1 MSRGVLSDAE
11 HEVAVDVGQELV
23 STTDT
28 QGVIQYVNDHFCTVS
43 GFTREELIGQHH
55 NIVRHPEMPKAAFA
69 DMWSKLKSK
78 QAWRGAVKNRCK
90 GGGYYWVDAFV
101 TPLYE
106 NGQLIGFQSVRTKL
120 TNPFKDKAQRLY
132 SKLNAGGSAFNWFD
146 DRERVKDALF
156 ILLSLSIVGL
166 TFLSPF
172 FALLMIL
179 LPYAIFKGELVD
191 MRQHAVKLKG
201 QYDSISR
208 AIFAG
213 DGVRGVNEF
222 ALKIQEG
229 KVSTILGRVIDSTAM
244 LDAGVN
250 SLQQAVAKTKMG
262 VEEETTELTQVATAV
277 EQMVA
282 SINEVTRNIG
292 HTSDKV
298 TSVHQD
304 CRQATN
310 SMSNTMD
317 KVGILA
323 TDVAKSAGSAA
334 SLADEANRINGV
346 MQEIQGI
353 ADQTNLLALNAAIEA
368 ARAGEHGR
376 GFSVVADEV
385 RALSS
390 RTHSATT
397 QIQTSVSEI
406 QSTLLQW
413 SKTLEE
419 GKSSAESCVEETRQ
433 TQELVNKVYDDVS
446 DIADSANQMSV
457 ASDQQ
462 SSVSISISR
471 NISNISDV
479 SKRNLEQVEKVER
492 EASEISIRS
501 KSLAAMGLTFG

>member
-1 MSRGVLSDAE
+1 MSKVVSSNAE

-55 NIVRHPEMPKAAFA
+55 NIVRHPEMPKATFA
-69 DMWSKLKSK
+69 DMWSKLKSR

-120 TNPFKDKAQRLY
+120 TTPYKDKAQRLY
-132 SKLNAGGSAFNWFD
+132 PKLNAGGRAFNWFD
-146 DRERVKDALF
+146 DKVRVKDALF
-156 ILLSLSIVGL
+156 FLLSAVFIGL

-172 FALLMIL
+172 FAFIMVV
-179 LPYAIFKGELVD
+179 LPYVVFKGELVD
-191 MRQHAVKLKG
+191 VRQHAVALKG
-201 QYDSISR
+201 KYDSISR

-213 DGVRGVNEF
+213 DGAKGVNEF

-229 KVSTILGRVIDSTAM
+229 KVNTILGRVIDSTAI
-244 LDAGVN
+244 LDEGVK
-250 SLQQAVAKTKMG
+250 SLQQAVAKTKSG
-262 VEEETTELTQVATAV
+262 VEEETAELTEVATAV

-298 TSVHQD
+298 ASVHQD

-310 SMSNTMD
+310 SMSKTME
-317 KVGILA
+317 KVGVLA
-323 TDVAKSAGSAA
+323 TDVAKYAGSAS

-390 RTHSATT
+390 RTHKATT

-413 SKTLEE
+413 SKKLEE
-419 GKSSAESCVEETRQ
+419 GKASAESCVEETRQ

-457 ASDQQ
+457 ASAEQ
-462 SSVSISISR
+462 SSVSVSISR
-471 NISNISDV
+471 NISNISNA
-479 SKRNLEQVEKVER
+479 SKQNFEQVEKVEH
-492 EASEISIRS
+492 EAQGISIRS
-501 KSLAAMGLTFG
+501 KALAAMGLTFG

>member
-1 MSRGVLSDAE
+1 MSKVVSSNAE

-69 DMWSKLKSK
+69 DMWRKLKSK

-120 TNPFKDKAQRLY
+120 TTPFKDKAERLY
-132 SKLNAGGSAFNWFD
+132 PKLNAGGRAFNWFD
-146 DRERVKDALF
+146 DKERVKDALF
-156 ILLSLSIVGL
+156 FLLSAVFIGL

-172 FALLMIL
+172 FAFIMVV
-179 LPYAIFKGELVD
+179 LPYVVFKGELVD
-191 MRQHAVKLKG
+191 VRQHAVALKG
-201 QYDSISR
+201 KYDSISR

-213 DGVRGVNEF
+213 DGAKGVNEF

-229 KVSTILGRVIDSTAM
+229 KVNTILGRVIDSTAI
-244 LDAGVN
+244 LDEGVK
-250 SLQQAVAKTKMG
+250 SLQQAVAKTKSG
-262 VEEETTELTQVATAV
+262 VEEETAELTEVATAV

-298 TSVHQD
+298 ASVHQD

-310 SMSNTMD
+310 SMSKTME
-317 KVGILA
+317 KVGVLA
-323 TDVAKSAGSAA
+323 TDVAKYAGSAS

-390 RTHSATT
+390 RTHKATT

-413 SKTLEE
+413 SKKLEE
-419 GKSSAESCVEETRQ
+419 GKSSAESCVEETKQ

-457 ASDQQ
+457 ASAEQ
-462 SSVSISISR
+462 SSVSVSISR
-471 NISNISDV
+471 NISNISNA
-479 SKRNLEQVEKVER
+479 SKQNFEQVEKVEH
-492 EASEISIRS
+492 EAQGISIRS
-501 KSLAAMGLTFG
+501 KALAAMGLTFG

>member
-1 MSRGVLSDAE
+1 MRKVVSSNAE

-69 DMWSKLKSK
+69 DMWRKLKSK

-120 TNPFKDKAQRLY
+120 TTPFKDKAQRLY
-132 SKLNAGGSAFNWFD
+132 PKLNAGGRAFNWFD
-146 DRERVKDALF
+146 DKVRVKDALF
-156 ILLSLSIVGL
+156 FLLSAVLIGL

-172 FALLMIL
+172 FAFIMVV
-179 LPYAIFKGELVD
+179 LPYVPFKGELVD
-191 MRQHAVKLKG
+191 VRQHAVTLKG
-201 QYDSISR
+201 RYDSISR

-213 DGVRGVNEF
+213 DGVKGVNEF
-222 ALKIQEG
+222 ALRIQEG
-229 KVSTILGRVIDSTAM
+229 KVNTILGRVIDSTAM
-244 LDAGVN
+244 LDEGVK
-250 SLQQAVAKTKMG
+250 SLQQAVAKTKSG
-262 VEEETTELTQVATAV
+262 VEEETAELTEVATAV

-304 CRQATN
+304 CSQATN
-310 SMSNTMD
+310 
-317 KVGILA
+317 
-323 TDVAKSAGSAA
+323 
-334 SLADEANRINGV
+334 
-346 MQEIQGI
+346 
-353 ADQTNLLALNAAIEA
+353 QTNLLALNAAIEA

-390 RTHSATT
+390 RTHSATQ

-413 SKTLEE
+413 SKKLED
-419 GKSSAESCVEETRQ
+419 GKASAESCVEETRQ
-433 TQELVNKVYDDVS
+433 TQALVNKVYDDVS

-462 SSVSISISR
+462 SSVSVSISR
-471 NISNISDV
+471 NISNISNA
-479 SKRNLEQVEKVER
+479 SKRNLEKVQKVEH
-492 EASEISIRS
+492 EAQGISIRS
-501 KSLAAMGLTFG
+501 KALAAMGLTFG